1 VKTILRPFLRL
12 WAAAALVALLAL
24 VAEPHGGSAGTGL
37 LPDLRTVVPKH
48 LQLVNNHQREELRFS
63 NGLANTGDGPW
74 QMRPLFPLPSDTSQT
89 QDALQ
94 EILDASGNIVDSK
107 VVSQF
112 QFHPEHN
119 HWHINGVALFEVR
132 MGSPAGPIYGNAS
145 LKTTFCLIDWYKLD
159 DNARTPERSYFD
171 CNGAYQGISV
181 GWVDQYHQSLEGQA
195 LNITGAPAG
204 LYFLVSTVNPDGIFI
219 EKNATNNTAW
229 TSFALTRESN
239 GNAKIAVVGHSDCEG
254 PGLCGE
260 MAVNR

>member
-1 VKTILRPFLRL
+1 MVRLCLRL
-12 WAAAALVALLAL
+12 CAIAGLAALLAV
-24 VAEPHGGSAGTGL
+24 VAEPRGGFARAGL
-37 LPDLRTVVPKH
+37 RPDLRTVVPKQ
-48 LQLVNNHQREELRFS
+48 LQLVNDHQREKLRFS
-63 NGLANTGDGPW
+63 NGIANTGDGPW
-74 QMRPLFPLPSDTSQT
+74 RMRPLFPLPSDTSQN

-94 EILDASGNIVDSK
+94 EILDASGNVVFSK

-132 MGSPAGPIYGNAS
+132 IGSPTGPIYGNAS

-159 DNARTPERSYFD
+159 DNAPTPERSYFD

-195 LNITGAPAG
+195 LDITGAPPG
-204 LYFLVSTVNPDGIFI
+204 LYYLVSTVNPGGIFI
-219 EKNATNNTAW
+219 EKDVTNNTAW

-239 GNAKIAVVGHSDCEG
+239 GNPKINMVGHSDCEG